1 MSVLSDYFSA
11 PSDQAAAHAVTE
23 ILSTSSYDVIQ
34 MKGLSPNYHLVPV
47 EVFLTGRS
55 TEEIKESPRHGR
67 HLASVD
73 DHQVVVV
80 TVSDELMASL
90 AAASSQQLAEA
101 AESWSRFEDF
111 QGSDTSGL
119 VDFLG
124 ELASLAQ
131 RATAKKEH
139 LYCKICC

>member
-11 PSDQAAAHAVTE
+11 PSDEAAARAVTE
-23 ILSTSSYDVIQ
+23 SLSYYDVIQ
-34 MKGLSPNYHLVPV
+34 MKGLFPDYHLVPL

-55 TEEIKESPRHGR
+55 IEEIEEGPRHGR
-67 HLASVD
+67 LLASVD

-80 TVSDELMASL
+80 TVSDELMAGL
-90 AAASSQQLAEA
+90 AAAESRRLAEA

-119 VDFLG
+119 VDFLE
-124 ELASLAQ
+124 ELAGLAR
-131 RATAKKEH
+131 RATVRKEH